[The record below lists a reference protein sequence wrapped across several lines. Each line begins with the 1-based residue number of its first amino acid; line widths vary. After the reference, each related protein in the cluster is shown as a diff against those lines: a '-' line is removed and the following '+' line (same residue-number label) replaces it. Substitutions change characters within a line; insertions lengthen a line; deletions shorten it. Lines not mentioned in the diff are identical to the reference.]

1 VHSATR
7 SDEAPVLFV
16 HGLGVSTTYFVPALR
31 TFAAEYAVAALD
43 LPGFGRS
50 DDPRRPLGI
59 VELARVVGEWAAAIG
74 AERAPVVA
82 NSMGCQVALE
92 LAAERPGL
100 VRALVLAGPTPDA
113 AARTL
118 ARQFGRLVL
127 DSLREP
133 PRLTATVA
141 FDYLFRAGPV
151 RTLRT
156 ARLMLGHAPE
166 EYAARVQAPT
176 LVLRGERDP
185 IASRRWVEELAA
197 RLPNGRVAVIAGAA
211 HAAHYSR
218 PAAVLAAARPLL
230 RLPEPYAS

>member
-1 VHSATR
+1 
-7 SDEAPVLFV
+7 
-16 HGLGVSTTYFVPALR
+16 
-31 TFAAEYAVAALD
+31 
-43 LPGFGRS
+43 
-50 DDPRRPLGI
+50 
-59 VELARVVGEWAAAIG
+59 VGEWAAAIG

-82 NSMGCQVALE
+82 NAMGCQVALE

-118 ARQFGRLVL
+118 DQFGRLVL

-166 EYAARVQAPT
+166 ECAARVQAPT

-185 IASRRWVEELAA
+185 IASQCWVEESAA